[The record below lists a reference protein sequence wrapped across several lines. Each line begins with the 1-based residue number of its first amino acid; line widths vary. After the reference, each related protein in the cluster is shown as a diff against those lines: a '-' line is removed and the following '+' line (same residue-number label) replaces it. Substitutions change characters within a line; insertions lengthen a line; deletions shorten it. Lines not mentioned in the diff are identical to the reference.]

1 MEYILTLTFMT
12 EGGKKSSL
20 TITGV
25 NSSINA
31 DDANTLMDAILDNDI
46 FETKSGAF
54 VSRTFKTWCYL
65 FSTILSTISN
75 AALVLLIINR
85 IYVIFKSYF
94 MPTHLFS
101 CSFLFLPYPQ

>member
-31 DDANTLMDAILDNDI
+31 DDANSLMDAILDNDI

-54 VSRTFKTWCYL
+54 VSKVEAKLTERKVTEY
-65 FSTILSTISN
+65 
-75 AALVLLIINR
+75 AV
-85 IYVIFKSYF
+85 
-94 MPTHLFS
+94 
-101 CSFLFLPYPQ
+101 

>member
-1 MEYILTLTFMT
+1 MQYILTLTFMT

-31 DDANTLMDAILDNDI
+31 DDANSLMDAILDNDI

-54 VSRTFKTWCYL
+54 VSKVEAKLTERKVTEY
-65 FSTILSTISN
+65 
-75 AALVLLIINR
+75 AV
-85 IYVIFKSYF
+85 
-94 MPTHLFS
+94 
-101 CSFLFLPYPQ
+101 

>member
-25 NSSINA
+25 NSSIHA
-31 DDANTLMDAILDNDI
+31 DDANSLMDAILDNDI

-54 VSRTFKTWCYL
+54 VSKVEAKLTERKVTEY
-65 FSTILSTISN
+65 
-75 AALVLLIINR
+75 AV
-85 IYVIFKSYF
+85 
-94 MPTHLFS
+94 
-101 CSFLFLPYPQ
+101 